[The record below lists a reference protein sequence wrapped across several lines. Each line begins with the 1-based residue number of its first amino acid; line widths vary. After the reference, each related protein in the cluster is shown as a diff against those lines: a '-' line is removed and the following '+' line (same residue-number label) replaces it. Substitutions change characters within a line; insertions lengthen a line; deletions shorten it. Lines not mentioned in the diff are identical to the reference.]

1 MILSKEIKERES
13 KVLDNMQSIGM
24 NTFICANPSIG
35 RGYGNLFKK
44 LTERLKEEKY
54 IPSYSGLKAD
64 SIFTVIPDSYSYK
77 PQYYLI
83 LELYNNRTVESKNYS
98 SVNNGD
104 NNASI
109 PEKMLS
115 IVLDSIE
122 EYISDRKK
130 EIKIN
135 SKLPEISELMPKF
148 LEMAKK
154 HIKEY
159 EHYEV
164 EIRHGRLNRETNTD
178 PYDCLVVTYN
188 NPKCQLIDKSYQYVG
203 LITFSRSQYGDY
215 GMCIST
221 PLAGDRPISVEK
233 LDDYDIWIKEAMRY
247 LCN

>member
-1 MILSKEIKERES
+1 MAMVLSKEIKEREG
-13 KVLDNMQSIGM
+13 KVLDSMRSIGIGS
-24 NTFICANPSIG
+24 FICANSSIG
-35 RGYGNLFKK
+35 RSYDEFFKK

-54 IPSYSGLKAD
+54 IPLYSGLKAD
-64 SIFTVIPDSYSYK
+64 SIFTVIPDSYTYK
-77 PQYYLI
+77 PEYYLD
-83 LELYNNRTVESKNYS
+83 LTLHNNYTAESKDYS

-130 EIKIN
+130 EI
-135 SKLPEISELMPKF
+135 EVMPKF

-164 EIRHGRLNRETNTD
+164 EIRHGKLNRETNTD
-178 PYDCLVVTYN
+178 SYDCLVVRYD
-188 NPKCQLIDKSYQYVG
+188 NPEYKVIDKSYQYVG
-203 LITFSRSQYGDY
+203 SITFSRSQYGDY